1 MNRAKYKRE
10 KHEHSSDQPSTLSY
24 EKSERQDADKKI
36 RKELVELIGELD
48 YEESKEDTPDD
59 SIP

>member
-1 MNRAKYKRE
+1 MNKAKYKRK
-10 KHEHSSDQPSTLSY
+10 KHEHSSDQSSTLSY

-48 YEESKEDTPDD
+48 YEESKGDVPDG
-59 SIP
+59 SQ

>member
-1 MNRAKYKRE
+1 MNKAKLKRL
-10 KHEHSSDQPSTLSY
+10 KYTWSSDRPSRLSY